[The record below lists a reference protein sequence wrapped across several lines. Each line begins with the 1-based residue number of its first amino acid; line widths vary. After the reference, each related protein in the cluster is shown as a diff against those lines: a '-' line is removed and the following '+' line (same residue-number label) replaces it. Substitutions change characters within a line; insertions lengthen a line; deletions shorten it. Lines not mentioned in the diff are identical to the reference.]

1 MALVYRRSKR
11 DLSRSIIE
19 ETAASLV
26 LVIGNW
32 SGFLAIYIGW
42 NLIVLIFDDL
52 TKVAISNLGKE
63 P

>member
-1 MALVYRRSKR
+1 MALIYSRSKR

-32 SGFLAIYIGW
+32 SGFLAIYVGW
-42 NLIVLIFDDL
+42 NLIVLIFDAI
-52 TKVAISNLGKE
+52 TKVTLSNLGKE